1 MEPEPVSS
9 QPQAAPKRFPW
20 VDLLV
25 YLLGGFGVFSLASIV
40 LGFIMQNASIWDTA
54 AVALINFLF
63 IGGSAY
69 YLGVLRH
76 KTSWKTI
83 GIFPINWKWAWLPIA
98 FLVSI
103 ALMPI
108 RGLIGVIVSLLVEGG
123 FNSLQARA
131 DLLMGGSM
139 SFSLAGFAIT
149 FVAVAVIVP
158 ISEELYFRG
167 LLHRLFQPYF
177 KFWPRVLLSSSL
189 FALAHFDSIG
199 VVVSS
204 FIMVVVIA
212 YAYEKVN
219 SLWMPIAIHAT
230 TNGVAVILLYGLL
243 FLQNTVFSNLT
254 LMLH

>member
-1 MEPEPVSS
+1 MESEPVSN
-9 QPQAAPKRFPW
+9 QPQAVSKRFPW

-25 YLLGGFGVFSLASIV
+25 YLLGGFGVFSLASIA
-40 LGFIMQNASIWDTA
+40 LALIMQRASIWDTA

-76 KTSWKTI
+76 KTSWKAI

-108 RGLIGVIVSLLVEGG
+108 RGVIGVIISLLLEGG

-139 SFSLAGFAIT
+139 SFSLVSFLIT
-149 FVAVAVIVP
+149 FVAVAVVVP
-158 ISEELYFRG
+158 VSEELYFRG
-167 LLHRLFQPYF
+167 LLHRLFQPYL

-204 FIMVVVIA
+204 FIMGVVIA

-243 FLQNTVFSNLT
+243 YLQNNFFSNLP